1 MPLFQ
6 HLFYVFIWFFRFFL
20 AFYLKMRRLPLPCRL
35 GVLNRLNLCTL
46 FYRKQMSPCLSLLDL
61 MVQFPDIMRNR
72 QQDTLRFTFTF
83 PRYKNLRNPVSSFR
97 SPKLPSAWIL
107 RFTRNTILRH

>member
-1 MPLFQ
+1 MRNKIP
-6 HLFYVFIWFFRFFL
+6 HAICPFFSIYFMYLSGFSVFFL

-72 QQDTLRFTFTF
+72 QQDTLRFHIHF
-83 PRYKNLRNPVSSFR
+83 PSV
-97 SPKLPSAWIL
+97 
-107 RFTRNTILRH
+107 